1 MHLVERRPE
10 LAALAEVLTAS
21 AAGTGGAVLVSGGI
35 GCGKSELLDAV
46 RGRAEQNGF
55 VVLAAVG
62 CWAERESPGGVLGQL
77 LRYADAPWASAD
89 RIAELFDGLGAA
101 GGVPEAEPPTLDAG
115 TSAALHQLCTEVL
128 HVAERVPVLICV
140 DDVQFADAVSQ
151 HWLIQL
157 LGRLR
162 YAPVA
167 VVAAECVLSRPTNPR
182 LRADLL
188 RLPSYRRIPLQR
200 LSPAGVATVL
210 RRHLDPD
217 TAAALATEVYKV
229 SAGNPLLVRAL
240 VEDQRTGE
248 RPPAAGARLR
258 VGEAYGDAVL
268 SCVLRGRPVLM
279 RVAQA
284 LAVLD
289 EGADSDALAVRLL
302 DGEEPAT
309 VRRALD
315 ALDTAGLLDRGAL
328 RHPAATAALRA
339 SVPAHEL
346 ARLHRRTAELLY
358 SDGAPPTRVA
368 RHLVAADRAL
378 PDWAL
383 PVLRA
388 AAERHLVENRAADA
402 YACVEVALR
411 ICDDESL
418 RVPLKALLT
427 GAAWLLNPS
436 MSVRHLGE
444 LAEALR
450 EGRLGDRHAL
460 MLAKYLLWHGRFEE
474 GAEAIERIVARGEEN
489 DSPGSAEL
497 RATREI
503 LAASYPALVS
513 GRLRPPERTAR
524 PTRDPRVRS
533 AVALSSLL
541 AGGDEDEA
549 VADAEACMR
558 AMRLTKKTQEAL
570 MCAVATLQ
578 FADRLP
584 AAASWCD
591 HWLAEARAWQVPLW
605 EAEFAS
611 LRASIA
617 LRQGNPLLARQLAE
631 AALKQVPLESWG
643 VCIGGPLANLVQAAT
658 DTGDHE
664 AASTYL
670 EMPVPEGM
678 FKSRFGLY
686 YLHARGRFQLEN
698 GRPHAALND
707 LTTCGQ
713 LMAAWGF
720 DRPALVPWRAEAAQ
734 AYLLAGDVARARTL
748 AREQLALVGPRA
760 SRTRGM
766 SLRVLAAVSP
776 PGERADL
783 LTEAVEVLRGCG
795 DQAQL
800 AQALGDLGCLHY
812 QAGRPARARPL
823 VETAARLARA
833 CGARPILRRLPL
845 EAGPA
850 RPEPAD
856 PAEQVSR
863 VAALSLLS
871 GAERRVAALAAR
883 GHTNRE
889 ISRRLCITVST
900 VEQHLTRT
908 FRKLGVKTR
917 ADLPE
922 EIVLDMA
929 VAG

>member
-1 MHLVERRPE
+1 MHLVERGSE
-10 LAALAEVLTAS
+10 LAALADVLTAS
-21 AAGTGGAVLVSGGI
+21 AAGTGGAVLVNGGI

-46 RGRAEQNGF
+46 RGRAEAEGF
-55 VVLAAVG
+55 AVLAAVG

-77 LRYADAPWASAD
+77 LRYAELPGASPA
-89 RIAELFDGLGAA
+89 RIGELLDGLGAA
-101 GGVPEAEPPTLDAG
+101 GPVPEAEPRTLDAG
-115 TSAALHQLCTEVL
+115 TTAALHQLCTEVL
-128 HVAERVPVLICV
+128 QVAERMPVLVCV
-140 DDVQFADAVSQ
+140 DDVQFADAISQ

-162 YAPVA
+162 NAKVA
-167 VVAAECVLSRPTNPR
+167 VVVAECVLSRPTNPR
-182 LRADLL
+182 LRAELL
-188 RLPSYRRIPLQR
+188 RLPSYRRIPLPR

-210 RRHLDPD
+210 HRHLDPD
-217 TAAALATEVYKV
+217 TAAALAGEVHQV

-240 VEDQRTGE
+240 VEDQRNSD
-248 RPPAAGARLR
+248 RSPVAGGR
-258 VGEAYGDAVL
+258 VRAGEAYGDAVL

-289 EGADSDALAVRLL
+289 EGADSAALAVRLL
-302 DGEEPAT
+302 DDEEPAT
-309 VRRALD
+309 VQRGLD
-315 ALDTAGLLDRGAL
+315 ALDVAGLLNGGTL

-339 SVPAHEL
+339 SVPAHERT
-346 ARLHRRTAELLY
+346 RLHRRTAELLY

-411 ICDDESL
+411 ICADESL

-427 GAAWLLNPS
+427 SAAWLLNPS

-460 MLAKYLLWHGRFEE
+460 MLAKYLLWHGRFDEA
-474 GAEAIERIVARGEEN
+474 AEAIERIVARGEEH
-489 DSPGSAEL
+489 DPAGSAEL

-513 GRLRPPERTAR
+513 GRLRPERGPAR

-533 AVALSSLL
+533 AAALSSLL

-713 LMAAWGF
+713 LMTSWGF

-734 AYLLAGDVARARTL
+734 AYLLAGDVARARAL

-766 SLRVLAAVSP
+766 SLRVLAAVSA

-823 VETAARLARA
+823 VETAARLARS

>member
-1 MHLVERRPE
+1 
-10 LAALAEVLTAS
+10 
-21 AAGTGGAVLVSGGI
+21 
-35 GCGKSELLDAV
+35 
-46 RGRAEQNGF
+46 
-55 VVLAAVG
+55 
-62 CWAERESPGGVLGQL
+62 
-77 LRYADAPWASAD
+77 
-89 RIAELFDGLGAA
+89 
-101 GGVPEAEPPTLDAG
+101 
-115 TSAALHQLCTEVL
+115 
-128 HVAERVPVLICV
+128 
-140 DDVQFADAVSQ
+140 
-151 HWLIQL
+151 
-157 LGRLR
+157 
-162 YAPVA
+162 
-167 VVAAECVLSRPTNPR
+167 
-182 LRADLL
+182 
-188 RLPSYRRIPLQR
+188 
-200 LSPAGVATVL
+200 
-210 RRHLDPD
+210 
-217 TAAALATEVYKV
+217 
-229 SAGNPLLVRAL
+229 
-240 VEDQRTGE
+240 
-248 RPPAAGARLR
+248 
-258 VGEAYGDAVL
+258 
-268 SCVLRGRPVLM
+268 
-279 RVAQA
+279 
-284 LAVLD
+284 
-289 EGADSDALAVRLL
+289 
-302 DGEEPAT
+302 
-309 VRRALD
+309 
-315 ALDTAGLLDRGAL
+315 
-328 RHPAATAALRA
+328 
-339 SVPAHEL
+339 
-346 ARLHRRTAELLY
+346 
-358 SDGAPPTRVA
+358 RVA
-368 RHLVAADRAL
+368 RHLVAADPALPDRAL

-383 PVLRA
+383 AVLRA

-411 ICDDESL
+411 ICDDQSL

-427 GAAWLLNPS
+427 SAAWLLNPS

-450 EGRLGDRHAL
+450 QGRLGDRHAL

-474 GAEAIERIVARGEEN
+474 AAEAIERIAVRGEEH
-489 DSPGSAEL
+489 DPAGSAEL
-497 RATREI
+497 RATREV

-513 GRLRPPERTAR
+513 GRLHPAEHTTGRSA
-524 PTRDPRVRS
+524 RDPRVRS
-533 AVALSSLL
+533 AAALSSLL

-713 LMAAWGF
+713 LMTSWRF

-734 AYLLAGDVARARTL
+734 AYLLTGDVARARAL

-783 LTEAVEVLRGCG
+783 LTEAVEMLRGCG

-823 VETAARLARA
+823 VETAARLA
-833 CGARPILRRLPL
+833 
-845 EAGPA
+845 
-850 RPEPAD
+850 
-856 PAEQVSR
+856 
-863 VAALSLLS
+863 
-871 GAERRVAALAAR
+871 
-883 GHTNRE
+883 
-889 ISRRLCITVST
+889 
-900 VEQHLTRT
+900 
-908 FRKLGVKTR
+908 
-917 ADLPE
+917 
-922 EIVLDMA
+922 
-929 VAG
+929 